1 MFTQWWTQISQN
13 STLKDLKER
22 MVDHLNCAGKNIT
35 TSDIRL
41 WMYIESEVSSGE
53 TLEARCAQVSKGDNH
68 PNDEDSKMEEAPEG
82 IEIEV
87 NSGVEFPGQ
96 SLEPLINS
104 ALRLSHVNFNKKQ
117 IIVAEFRDNSS
128 DKFAFKFKIGEKL
141 TIGTCEWCN
150 SRNILRTICKCKN
163 VKYCND
169 DCMEKD
175 KRFHIDKCSAQAD
188 GELNAEVEGDWND
201 DSKKGLVGLTNLGNT
216 CYMNSSIQCLSN
228 TYELTK
234 FFLDR
239 KYKSLI
245 DKEVKNPLG
254 TEGRLVQAWAKL
266 ITEMWKNSNGVV
278 RPDLFKRILG
288 QYNVTFE
295 GYGQHD
301 SQECINTIL
310 DFMTEDLFK
319 KDKKPYVEQTDADGK
334 SDAEASLEAWN
345 KHIYRNESVICDLF
359 HGQFKSTLICAICN
373 RVSITFDPFLMAT
386 VPIPNTKWVTKAG
399 FFIQYYLNK
408 DGIYSNQKIEVKVKE

>member
-1 MFTQWWTQISQN
+1 ME
-13 STLKDLKER
+13 DL
-22 MVDHLNCAGKNIT
+22 
-35 TSDIRL
+35 
-41 WMYIESEVSSGE
+41 
-53 TLEARCAQVSKGDNH
+53 GDNIQ
-68 PNDEDSKMEEAPEG
+68 
-82 IEIEV
+82 IEI
-87 NSGVEFPGQ
+87 NSGIEFPGQ

-104 ALRLSHVNFNKKQ
+104 ALRLQHVNFNKKQ
-117 IIVAEFRDNSS
+117 LIVAEFRDSQT
-128 DKFAFKFKIGEKL
+128 DKFVFKFKIGEKL
-141 TIGTCEWCN
+141 MIGVCEWCN

-169 DCMEKD
+169 ECMEKD

-188 GELNAEVEGDWND
+188 GELQTELEGDWSE

-245 DKEVKNPLG
+245 EKEIKNPLG

-266 ITEMWKNSNGVV
+266 ITEMWKNSNQVV

-310 DFMTEDLFK
+310 DFMTEDLYK
-319 KDKKPYVEQTDADGK
+319 KDKKPYVE
-334 SDAEASLEAWN
+334 
-345 KHIYRNESVICDLF
+345 
-359 HGQFKSTLICAICN
+359 
-373 RVSITFDPFLMAT
+373 
-386 VPIPNTKWVTKAG
+386 
-399 FFIQYYLNK
+399 
-408 DGIYSNQKIEVKVKE
+408 